1 MLLCQ
6 FRYPVLY
13 LTFSFKGK
21 CNLYSNMIKTFW
33 YFLITDTVECIH
45 FFRNMTRLDICV
57 GVT

>member
-1 MLLCQ
+1 M
-6 FRYPVLY
+6 
-13 LTFSFKGK
+13 
-21 CNLYSNMIKTFW
+21 YSNMIKTFW